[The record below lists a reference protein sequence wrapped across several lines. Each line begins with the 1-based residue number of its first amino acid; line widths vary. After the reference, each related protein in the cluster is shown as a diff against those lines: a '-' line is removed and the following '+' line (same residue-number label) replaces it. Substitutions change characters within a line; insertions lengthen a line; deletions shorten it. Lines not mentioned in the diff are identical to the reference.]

1 MGTRL
6 FLDSEWNNE
15 AARELVSIALVSE
28 NGAHEFYAE
37 RDPLPGA
44 PSRFV
49 REEVYRL
56 LERGPAALQDT
67 ALSQALATFMA
78 PLGHCE
84 ILADAPI
91 DFTMLATA
99 LRFAA
104 PTQTPTYSKHLI
116 RDDAA
121 VMAQLE
127 AHFAGAAVDAT
138 RRHHALVDARAL
150 RVAWLSIHQG
160 SRPLSGG

>member
-1 MGTRL
+1 MAARGELGSFVGTRL

-56 LERGPAALQDT
+56 LERGPAALPDT
-67 ALSQALATFMA
+67 ALSQALEKF
-78 PLGHCE
+78 
-84 ILADAPI
+84 
-91 DFTMLATA
+91 
-99 LRFAA
+99 
-104 PTQTPTYSKHLI
+104 
-116 RDDAA
+116 
-121 VMAQLE
+121 MAQL
-127 AHFAGAAVDAT
+127 GARSSPTLRSISPCWRRLYGSLHRRTPRPT
-138 RRHHALVDARAL
+138 R
-150 RVAWLSIHQG
+150 II
-160 SRPLSGG
+160 